1 MEIKTKPDQDAA
13 FASVFIFKY
22 SIFIWLV
29 IAVFFSACGNSDSQ
43 APQADLW
50 NYSKEEITG
59 IADKGAEKIEVDV
72 YLDVTTS
79 MKGYASA
86 NNTNFSHLIDDIEAV
101 CQNTW
106 KETDLKF
113 FKYGRS
119 VVPISRAE
127 FVTGKNSPVIYSDPQ
142 LSTQTNFA
150 GALQTTD
157 ASRVSILIT
166 DFFYNNSDV
175 NLVVNA
181 IKDSCIK
188 KNPEVEIGIIGLT
201 SSFNGIVGDVSPAVK
216 VNGDRPV
223 YVLIFAD
230 KKNISRLFASLKA
243 KPYVNNEQLLLF
255 TDHPVES
262 YEVILVKNKKNR
274 TVNNNQGKIGRLKE
288 HGTVFGF
295 STEKKEL
302 EAELDLTLK
311 TTLSGFTPAIA
322 PGNIKVTAFKKNVK
336 TGDSTVASNDIQITE
351 MAQNGNEITG
361 MIKLTNNDPK
371 GNYSYA
377 IYLSLDNT
385 VPQKMPAWVNEVNTD
400 TYAQGVNENKTLN
413 LEKMLASV
421 STVFNTTRQPQIAKF
436 FIQLEK
442 K

>member
-1 MEIKTKPDQDAA
+1 MERRIKPCLPLIFGKVKSRLVYTCALAGIIFSGCSGSDA
-13 FASVFIFKY
+13 K
-22 SIFIWLV
+22 
-29 IAVFFSACGNSDSQ
+29 
-43 APQADLW
+43 APKSELW
-50 NYSKEEITG
+50 NYAKSEITG
-59 IADKGAEKIEVDV
+59 VSEQSAEKIEVDV
-72 YLDVTTS
+72 YLDATTS

-86 NNTNFSHLIDDIEAV
+86 NNTNFSTLVDDIEAV

-113 FKYGRS
+113 FKYGRT

-127 FVTGKNSPVIYSDPQ
+127 FVTGKNAATIYSDPQ

-188 KNPEVEIGIIGLT
+188 KNPDVEIGIIGLT
-201 SSFNGIVGDVSPAVK
+201 SVFNGIVGDVSPAVK

-230 KKNISRLFASLKA
+230 KQNISRLFAALKA
-243 KPYVNNEQLLLF
+243 KSYINGSQVLLF
-255 TDHPVES
+255 TNHPVES
-262 YEVILVKNKKNR
+262 YNVALVKNKNNR
-274 TVNNNQGKIGRLKE
+274 SINNTSGKLGALRE
-288 HGTVFGF
+288 YGTVFGF
-295 STEKKEL
+295 STTEKEL
-302 EAELDLTLK
+302 AAELDLTLK
-311 TTLSGFTPAIA
+311 LEFTVFTPAIT
-322 PGNIKVTAFKKNVK
+322 PENLKLTAFKKNVK
-336 TGDSTVASNDIQITE
+336 TGDSTVATNEIQLVD
-351 MAQNGNEITG
+351 MAQSGGEITG

-377 IYLSLDNT
+377 VHLSLDNT
-385 VPQKMPAWVNEVNTD
+385 VPQKLPDWVKEVNTD

-413 LEKMLASV
+413 LEKMLSSI
-421 STVFNTTRQPQIAKF
+421 STVYNTTRQPQIAKF
-436 FIQLEK
+436 FINLEK